1 MDCSMM
7 KFKLQSGKF
16 MPLIGF
22 GTYLITGNQLI
33 YQVLDEALA
42 AGYRHIDTAT
52 VYHNETSIGQALKVL
67 LPKYNLKREDIF
79 ITSKLGKVF
88 SAFYKFFFQIHRL
101 NFLPAPIDQGEGAF
115 SAVQES
121 LKKLDCGYLDLYL
134 IHWPGAGRLPVNSQ
148 ENNKLRS
155 KSWES
160 LAKAVKAGLVK
171 DIGVSNYTVKHLN
184 ELLMNDYG
192 VKPSVNQVEWHPKF
206 HQPEL
211 LNLCRQEGILL
222 QAYSSLGGTGNSN
235 LIRDP
240 TVVQIAAQLQKT
252 PAQVL
257 LRWAVQQ
264 NIGIIPKA
272 RTEEHIKSNIDLN
285 FEIPVE
291 MMTRLS
297 NLNSNEKF
305 AWNPEV
311 VA

>member
-79 ITSKLGKVF
+79 ITSKL
-88 SAFYKFFFQIHRL
+88 
-101 NFLPAPIDQGEGAF
+101 APIDQGEGAF

>member
-22 GTYLITGNQLI
+22 GTYLITGDQLI

-79 ITSKLGKVF
+79 ITSKL
-88 SAFYKFFFQIHRL
+88 
-101 NFLPAPIDQGEGAF
+101 APIDQGEGAF

-184 ELLMNDYG
+184 ELLTNDYG

>member
-1 MDCSMM
+1 MM

-22 GTYLITGNQLI
+22 GTYLITGDQLI

-79 ITSKLGKVF
+79 ITSKL
-88 SAFYKFFFQIHRL
+88 
-101 NFLPAPIDQGEGAF
+101 APIDQGEGAF

-184 ELLMNDYG
+184 ELLTNDYG

>member
-1 MDCSMM
+1 MM

-22 GTYLITGNQLI
+22 GTYLITGDQLI

-79 ITSKLGKVF
+79 ITSKL
-88 SAFYKFFFQIHRL
+88 
-101 NFLPAPIDQGEGAF
+101 APIDQGEGAF

-184 ELLMNDYG
+184 ELLKNDYG

>member
-1 MDCSMM
+1 MM

-22 GTYLITGNQLI
+22 GTYLITGDQLI
-33 YQVLDEALA
+33 HQVLDEALA

-79 ITSKLGKVF
+79 ITSKL
-88 SAFYKFFFQIHRL
+88 
-101 NFLPAPIDQGEGAF
+101 APIDQGEGAF

-184 ELLMNDYG
+184 ELLKNDYG

>member
-1 MDCSMM
+1 MM

-22 GTYLITGNQLI
+22 GTYLITGDQLI
-33 YQVLDEALA
+33 HQVLDEALA

-79 ITSKLGKVF
+79 ITSKL
-88 SAFYKFFFQIHRL
+88 
-101 NFLPAPIDQGEGAF
+101 APIDQGEGAF

-184 ELLMNDYG
+184 ELLTNDYG